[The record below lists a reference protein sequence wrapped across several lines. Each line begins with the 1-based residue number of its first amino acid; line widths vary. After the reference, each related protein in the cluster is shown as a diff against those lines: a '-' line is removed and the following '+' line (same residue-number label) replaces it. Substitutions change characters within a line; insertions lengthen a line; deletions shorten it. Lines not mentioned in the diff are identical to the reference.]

1 MTSQCDLREAPP
13 IAPLI
18 RSQSPVSP
26 PLAIS
31 VQELEAQWQVFDSLL
46 HELRERRVRPETYAF
61 GSGTVPSGLL
71 GMYVLNTAPYPLPT
85 GTPLAREGPQ
95 APMPSRA
102 VTACPNL
109 VAGSRPT

>member
-1 MTSQCDLREAPP
+1 MTSQSPSGLREAPPITHLIRSQSPMTSQSPSDLREAPP

-61 GSGTVPSGLL
+61 G
-71 GMYVLNTAPYPLPT
+71 
-85 GTPLAREGPQ
+85 
-95 APMPSRA
+95 
-102 VTACPNL
+102 
-109 VAGSRPT
+109 

>member
-1 MTSQCDLREAPP
+1 MSAYDCLLWATDGLRCPPKCDLREAPPITHLIRSQSPMTSQSPSDLREAPP

-61 GSGTVPSGLL
+61 G
-71 GMYVLNTAPYPLPT
+71 
-85 GTPLAREGPQ
+85 
-95 APMPSRA
+95 
-102 VTACPNL
+102 
-109 VAGSRPT
+109 

>member
-13 IAPLI
+13 IAPHI
-18 RSQSPVSP
+18 RAQSPVSP